1 VERIRELLRHP
12 EVQRG
17 IRVALAAGLSWQL
30 ATLLP
35 APLSVYAYYAPLGAI
50 VAVQPTVADSASAA
64 WRTVLAV
71 LLGTGLGVAVHE
83 LSPLPTALT
92 LAVLVALAVGLQQW
106 RVLGQNSTWV
116 AFAAVFALTIG
127 GSEPVEYVLS
137 YTGLVLLGGVVGV
150 LVTTLLFPPLQLT
163 QARRQISRIRGLLAG
178 HLEEIA
184 EGLREGREL
193 DPEEDQRQLGELD
206 RALDRMRDAER
217 IVERARRANPRA
229 RRWRQPAERI
239 RVESRALDRVAV
251 LVDDVSTLVVEQQ
264 PHRRG
269 EKDTDLGTAE
279 PIAAALDGLAEVIR
293 TPYHAGDEEETDD
306 RDRRIQA
313 AGDALDSLT
322 DRLRRTTV
330 DDDPAYLAIAAV
342 AVGVQRS
349 LLALDAEREGASST

>member
-1 VERIRELLRHP
+1 MEGIRELLRHP

-35 APLSVYAYYAPLGAI
+35 SPLSDYAYYAPLGAI
-50 VAVQPTVADSASAA
+50 VTVHPTVADSASAA

-71 LLGTGLGVAVHE
+71 LLGTGLGVTVHGF
-83 LSPLPTALT
+83 SPLPTALT
-92 LAVLVALAVGLQQW
+92 LAVLVALAVGLEQW
-106 RVLGQNSTWV
+106 RVLGQNSSWV
-116 AFAAVFALTIG
+116 TFAAVFALTIG
-127 GSEPVEYVLS
+127 GSEPAEYVLS

-163 QARRQISRIRGLLAG
+163 QARRQISRTRALLAG
-178 HLEEIA
+178 HLEGIA
-184 EGLREGREL
+184 EALRDAREL
-193 DPEEDQRQLGELD
+193 DPEQEQRRLDELD
-206 RALDRMRDAER
+206 QALDSMRDAER

-229 RRWRQPAERI
+229 RRWREPAERI
-239 RVESRALDRVAV
+239 RAESRALDRTAV

-264 PHRRG
+264 PHLHG
-269 EKDTDLGTAE
+269 EENSDPSTAQR
-279 PIAAALDGLAEVIR
+279 IAGALDGLAGVIR
-293 TPYHAGDEEETDD
+293 TPYHAGDDHGTDE
-306 RDRRIQA
+306 RDLRIHT

-330 DDDPAYLAIAAV
+330 DDDPAYLTIAAV

-349 LLALDAEREGASST
+349 LLALDAQREATSST